1 MEMQCQRV
9 VHKIADQAR
18 RQLEPLV
25 DSTFGVLNYLGR
37 ERTPKELLN
46 EAALAL
52 NKQIVLQ
59 DVLEPAFVLALR
71 VQELWLLEQG
81 S

>member
-1 MEMQCQRV
+1 MQRQRV

-25 DSTFGVLNYLGR
+25 DSAFGVLNYLGR